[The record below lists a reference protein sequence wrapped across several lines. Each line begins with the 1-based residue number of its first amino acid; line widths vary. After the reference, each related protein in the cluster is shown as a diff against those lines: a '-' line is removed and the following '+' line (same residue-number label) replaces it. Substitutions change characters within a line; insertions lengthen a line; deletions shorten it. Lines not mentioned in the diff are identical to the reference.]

1 MHTILITGVPGVGK
15 TSIAEKISSKYSLPI
30 TNFGDVLF
38 DLVKTKKPQIK
49 HVDEMRTKLTFKEYK
64 KFQQQTA
71 RQIEKKVG
79 DKIIT
84 SHLSIDTK
92 TGFKP
97 GFPLE
102 IVEIIKPDII
112 FIIESPIKE
121 IKQRR
126 EQDESD
132 RNRGQ
137 DLENWIDFHQGY
149 NRALAASYSF
159 YTGNYCYPVL
169 NRQGMLE
176 ETFAEINQ
184 VISKILFNE

>member
-38 DLVKTKKPQIK
+38 DLVTTKKPAIA
-49 HVDEMRTKLTFKEYK
+49 HVDEMRTKLTYKEYK
-64 KFQQQTA
+64 RFQQQTA
-71 RQIEKKVG
+71 RRIVKKPG
-79 DKIIT
+79 DKIVT
-84 SHLSIDTK
+84 SHLSIDTP

-102 IVEIIKPDII
+102 IVQIIQPDII
-112 FIIESPIKE
+112 FIIEAPLNE

-132 RNRGQ
+132 RDRGQ
-137 DLENWIDFHQGY
+137 NLENWIDFHQNY

-159 YTGNYCYPVL
+159 YTGNYCYPIL

-176 ETFAEINQ
+176 ETFAEIDH
-184 VISKILFNE
+184 VISKIIF